1 MGKENVAV
9 RKKCFQQNN
18 NTIFGWLVG
27 DLFGIWLVWG
37 WFDWFVGGL
46 AGLWIVSSF
55 TANGKLNNLLDIVI
69 KFASQITDKDMFVL
83 DETFL

>member
-1 MGKENVAV
+1 M
-9 RKKCFQQNN
+9 
-18 NTIFGWLVG
+18 
-27 DLFGIWLVWG
+27 
-37 WFDWFVGGL
+37 GGL